1 MQRAR
6 LTAEL
11 VAGLYRLR
19 AQPTKV
25 NLDNNRKTAKTF
37 GLTIVV
43 GATLV
48 ASLSVALPGVLA
60 QGSGSDADN
69 EREKAFVE
77 ALRREDPAG
86 AERYVALR
94 DARGQAIAEL
104 QRAQARYGAAG
115 SELRPVVLRQLRDA
129 QRRYAETS
137 LALLDFLDARDR
149 RALARYQEEIGRIN
163 RLLEEHARARA
174 ELEKLLREE

>member
-6 LTAEL
+6 PAAEL
-11 VAGLYRLR
+11 AAGLHGLR

-25 NLDNNRKTAKTF
+25 NLENSRKTAKAF
-37 GLTIVV
+37 GFTIVV

-48 ASLSVALPGVLA
+48 ASLSVAVPGGLA
-60 QGSGSDADN
+60 QGSSNDADN
-69 EREKAFVE
+69 ERERAFVE
-77 ALRREDPAG
+77 ALRREDPSG

-94 DARGQAIAEL
+94 DARGQAMAEL
-104 QRAQARYGAAG
+104 QRVQARYSAAG
-115 SELRPVVLRQLRDA
+115 PELRPLVLRQLKDA
-129 QRRYAETS
+129 QRQYAKSS
-137 LALLDFLDARDR
+137 LAFLDFLDARDR

>member
-6 LTAEL
+6 PAAEL
-11 VAGLYRLR
+11 VAGLHGLR

-25 NLDNNRKTAKTF
+25 NLENSRKTKAF

-48 ASLSVALPGVLA
+48 ASLSVAVPGGLA
-60 QGSGSDADN
+60 QGSSNDADN
-69 EREKAFVE
+69 ERERAFVE
-77 ALRREDPAG
+77 ALRREDPSG

-94 DARGQAIAEL
+94 DARGQAMAEL
-104 QRAQARYGAAG
+104 QRVQARYSAAG
-115 SELRPVVLRQLRDA
+115 PELRPLVLRQLKDA
-129 QRRYAETS
+129 QRQYAKSS
-137 LALLDFLDARDR
+137 LAFLDFLDARDR

-163 RLLEEHARARA
+163 TLLEEHARARA